1 MCVFLWLYFEVGRL
15 MAERGS
21 FFREW
26 LPVKNPVSDPARP
39 TAYTLVSTATATPV
53 NTGSHPVRSGCS
65 VPATAD
71 LERRAENGERR
82 VESGEPRAEI
92 REPRAEHRAPSA
104 GSGQTEDLRWKQS
117 ATGWRRCRF
126 PERTTRRLFSWSRWM
141 ASNGGGAGTPST
153 PAQLMLL
160 LLLLRLQN
168 IQLIL
173 PTQRYRRVP
182 AGCPS
187 TLLCRRLGCTSGS
200 ETAPPPASSPSTWH
214 REGLFLVLPLPF
226 VAKPPPFLAPLR
238 YPDKSAPSLGY
249 GMLTTVGCRNTLMLA
264 HDHDCTEHPCC

>member
-1 MCVFLWLYFEVGRL
+1 
-15 MAERGS
+15 
-21 FFREW
+21 
-26 LPVKNPVSDPARP
+26 
-39 TAYTLVSTATATPV
+39 
-53 NTGSHPVRSGCS
+53 
-65 VPATAD
+65 
-71 LERRAENGERR
+71 
-82 VESGEPRAEI
+82 
-92 REPRAEHRAPSA
+92 
-104 GSGQTEDLRWKQS
+104 
-117 ATGWRRCRF
+117 
-126 PERTTRRLFSWSRWM
+126 M